1 MSLYDGLGVDTGP
14 SKKDSSAGDKKGDVS
29 GWSAGIKM
37 MQSHLRMKKAALTE
51 AQRKMKQPSGRPVL
65 DPKKVPA
72 PGLGSSTAPASS
84 SRSSGDVS
92 GRDVGGRDIGGRDVG
107 ERDVGGRDIGG
118 RDVGGSSGLLDDHPR
133 FRPSNLPPPSRPS
146 SSSSPRLAP
155 YLPSSSL
162 GSDGEN
168 EYDPAYP
175 NEYEKVAKKLREKR
189 ERERDEQDKREREER
204 RRRRE
209 KDRER
214 DREKDRDR
222 DRERR
227 DRDRDRERDREREP
241 QGFSRRPV
249 MEDDED
255 DRDRERRRNT
265 AQRAAIAPPS
275 SLINED
281 SQSKDDGFAAPLPP
295 ARDRPYADMK
305 RKNHDHDDL
314 EGAKTP
320 PRISEFAPPQEQ
332 NTFVKPPTPKANF
345 QVPVGLG
352 VDSVAMKIMA
362 KYGFKEGAGLGKSEQ
377 GISTALQVEKT
388 SRRGGKIINKDKEIQ
403 EQVVM
408 PPPPMPP
415 PAFPPPAFPPAAPKT
430 GPAPIT
436 DVLRNPTKILL
447 LTNMVG
453 PGEVD
458 DDLQPETAEEC
469 SKYGEVVKVLIYED
483 PLKVATEA
491 VRIFVEFTRVEA
503 AVKAVVDLNGRFF
516 GGRIVKGS
524 FYDPQKFGKF
534 ELTA

>member
-51 AQRKMKQPSGRPVL
+51 AQRKMKQPSSRSVL
-65 DPKKVPA
+65 DPKKVPP
-72 PGLGSSTAPASS
+72 PGVGPGPASS
-84 SRSSGDVS
+84 ARSIGDGGGRDTS
-92 GRDVGGRDIGGRDVG
+92 GRDTSGRDAGGIDL
-107 ERDVGGRDIGG
+107 
-118 RDVGGSSGLLDDHPR
+118 GGSAGILDDHSR
-133 FRPSNLPPPSRPS
+133 FKPSNLPPSKTSSPSV
-146 SSSSPRLAP
+146 PRLAP
-155 YLPSSSL
+155 SYLPSSNL

-189 ERERDEQDKREREER
+189 ERERDEQDRREREER

-209 KDRER
+209 RERER
-214 DREKDRDR
+214 DRERDRDR

-227 DRDRDRERDREREP
+227 ERDRDRDRDRDREP
-241 QGFSRRPV
+241 QGFSRRPAS
-249 MEDDED
+249 DDED
-255 DRDRERRRNT
+255 DERDRERRRNT
-265 AQRAAIAPPS
+265 ANRAAIAPPS

-281 SQSKDDGFAAPLPP
+281 SKPKDDGFAAPLPP
-295 ARDRPYADMK
+295 SRDRPYADMMK
-305 RKNHDHDDL
+305 RKNQDPDDP

-320 PRISEFAPPQEQ
+320 PRISEFAPPPEQ
-332 NTFVKPPTPKANF
+332 NTFVKPPAPKPNF

-352 VDSVAMKIMA
+352 TDSVAMKIMT

-408 PPPPMPP
+408 PPPSMP
-415 PAFPPPAFPPAAPKT
+415 PPAAPKS

-458 DDLQPETAEEC
+458 DELEPETAEEC
-469 SKYGEVVKVLIYED
+469 TKYGEVVKVLIYED
-483 PLKVATEA
+483 PLKPDTEA

-524 FYDPQKFGKF
+524 FYDPTKFQKF

>member
-92 GRDVGGRDIGGRDVG
+92 GRDRRKGCRWKGCRRKGCWWKGISVEEMLV
-107 ERDVGGRDIGG
+107 EV
-118 RDVGGSSGLLDDHPR
+118 LDYWMIIP
-133 FRPSNLPPPSRPS
+133 
-146 SSSSPRLAP
+146 
-155 YLPSSSL
+155 
-162 GSDGEN
+162 GSDRQI
-168 EYDPAYP
+168 YHHRQDHHLHLHQDWLLICHQ
-175 NEYEKVAKKLREKR
+175 VALVQMVKMSMIQLIQMNMRRLQHLREKR